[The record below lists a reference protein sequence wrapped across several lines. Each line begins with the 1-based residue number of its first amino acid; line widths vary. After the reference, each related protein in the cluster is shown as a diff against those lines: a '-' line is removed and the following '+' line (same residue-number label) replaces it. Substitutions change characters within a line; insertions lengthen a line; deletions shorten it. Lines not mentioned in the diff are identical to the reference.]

1 MTKIQQLREKLE
13 TTRRLT
19 RFVMEKE
26 ACNAGLNLCDALEKV
41 LDEYESMVDSEFG
54 GTKFE
59 EPIKTQI
66 KELIEKELN
75 KERGVF

>member
-1 MTKIQQLREKLE
+1 MNKIQELREKLE
-13 TTRRLT
+13 LTKRLT
-19 RFVMEKE
+19 RYVIEKE

-59 EPIKTQI
+59 EQIKTQI
-66 KELIEKELN
+66 KELIEKELS
-75 KERGVF
+75 KERSIF